1 MTASSTI
8 ASSMASSATAASSTP
23 SPALLDKYSAIRKRT
38 LALIEP
44 LLDEDCCVQS
54 MPETSPVKWHLG
66 HIAWFFETFVLQHY
80 EQGFKPYHPAFCTM
94 FSSYN
99 KSGQTHPDPKRG
111 LFTRPSLSETRD
123 YCRNVDERMAQVLS
137 QAGHA
142 GQRGKGAD
150 EMLGMLTVLGMHHE
164 QQHQELILADVK
176 HLFSQSPL
184 NVSYARTRPA
194 WRTAGIG
201 SSPAPHPLEWRL
213 FEGGLVEIG
222 YDGDGFSYDNES
234 PRHRQF
240 LEPYQLASRLITNGE
255 YLEFMNAGGYDDPAC
270 WLSEG
275 WDWIKANK
283 QRHPLYWRTEDGAWR
298 EFTLAGLIPLD
309 PNLPIIHISLFE
321 ADAYARWAGA
331 RLPSEAEWEHAAS
344 QQEID
349 GCFAD
354 NDRFHPCPARPSSG
368 AGLDQLYGDAW
379 EWTQSSYSPYPG
391 YNPAKPNEN
400 EPMSAVWDEAV
411 GEYNSRSMVN
421 QYVLR
426 GGSCAIP
433 RERIRASFRNFFPAS
448 TCWQFSGIRLARDV
462 AK

>member
-1 MTASSTI
+1 MISSSMPSSSISSSSTD
-8 ASSMASSATAASSTP
+8 SSS
-23 SPALLDKYSAIRKRT
+23 LFDKYSAIRSRT

-44 LLDEDCCVQS
+44 LIDEDCCVQS

-66 HIAWFFETFVLQHY
+66 HVAWFFETFVLQHY
-80 EQGFKPYHPAFCTM
+80 EKPFKPYHPAFGTM

-111 LFTRPSLSETRD
+111 LFTRPSLGETRD
-123 YCRNVDERMAQVLS
+123 YCRNVDDRMQQVLKRPAD
-137 QAGHA
+137 AGDPTSK
-142 GQRGKGAD
+142 RRE
-150 EMLGMLTVLGMHHE
+150 EMLRMLTILGMNHE
-164 QQHQELILADVK
+164 QQHQELMLADVK
-176 HLFSQSPL
+176 HLLSQSPL
-184 NVSYARTRPA
+184 NPRYVPA
-194 WRTAGIG
+194 GTPWSAVQA
-201 SSPAPHPLEWRL
+201 SPFPAPPPLQWRD
-213 FEGGLVEIG
+213 FAGGLVEIG
-222 YDGDGFSYDNES
+222 YDGNGFSYDNES
-234 PRHRQF
+234 PRHRQY

-255 YLEFMNAGGYDDPAC
+255 YLEFMNAGGYDDPSC

-275 WDWIKANK
+275 WDWMKENG
-283 QRHPLYWRTEDGAWR
+283 QQHPLYWRRQGDEWQ
-298 EFTLAGLIPLD
+298 EFTLSGLMPLVR
-309 PNLPIIHISLFE
+309 NLPVTHISLFE

-354 NDRFHPCPARPSSG
+354 NNRFHPCPARLDPANSG
-368 AGLDQLYGDAW
+368 AVLDQLYGDAW
-379 EWTQSSYSPYPG
+379 EWTQSSYSAYPG

-400 EPMSAVWDEAV
+400 EPLSGVWDEAV

-448 TCWQFSGIRLARDV
+448 TCWQFSSIRLARDL
-462 AK
+462 KK

>member
-1 MTASSTI
+1 
-8 ASSMASSATAASSTP
+8 
-23 SPALLDKYSAIRKRT
+23 
-38 LALIEP
+38 
-44 LLDEDCCVQS
+44 

-80 EQGFKPYHPAFCTM
+80 EPQFKPYHPAFCTM

-111 LFTRPSLSETRD
+111 LFTRPSLSETRA

-137 QAGHA
+137 QTDQT
-142 GQRGKGAD
+142 GQASEPGKETKD
-150 EMLGMLTVLGMHHE
+150 KMLGMLTVLGMHHE
-164 QQHQELILADVK
+164 QQHQELILADIK
-176 HLFSQSPL
+176 HLLSQSQL
-184 NVSYARTRPA
+184 NASYARTRPA
-194 WRTAGIG
+194 WTAARMLPAP
-201 SSPAPHPLEWRL
+201 SPAPHPLEWRR
-213 FEGGLVEIG
+213 FDGGLVEIG
-222 YDGDGFSYDNES
+222 YEGDGFSYDNES

-240 LEPYQLASRLITNGE
+240 LEPYELASRLITNGE
-255 YLEFMNAGGYDDPAC
+255 YLEFINAGGYDGPSC

-275 WDWIKANK
+275 WDWLKTNK
-283 QRHPLYWRTEDGAWR
+283 QRHPLYWRSEDGGWR

-309 PNLPIIHISLFE
+309 PNLPVIHISLFE

-354 NDRFHPCPARPSSG
+354 NDRFHPCAANLKPGP
-368 AGLDQLYGDAW
+368 GLDQLYGDAW

-448 TCWQFSGIRLARDV
+448 TCWQFSGIRLARDA